1 MLTWIL
7 ESQAATEAYI
17 RQGITYVNRHL
28 SDVSLERVPRASIAI
43 LNNTPS
49 VMILKEG
56 TTSSF

>member
-28 SDVSLERVPRASIAI
+28 SDVSLKREPRASIAI
-43 LNNTPS
+43 LKQYS
-49 VMILKEG
+49 
-56 TTSSF
+56 